1 VAVAVAALAIP
12 VVPVAVVV
20 AALALALAVAEQR
33 NERLTAM
40 APIRLVRHAPGA
52 PGLRWL
58 GLGPYLRPSRGL
70 LQLQRLFDRHA
81 FWARG
86 RSLGMLRRLL
96 AGSPVVVS
104 LWQGRRLVGFG
115 RASSDGVCRAALWD
129 VVVAG
134 DLQGR
139 GLGRQV
145 VEALL
150 HAPQLR
156 RVERTYLM
164 TTNSAGF
171 YEQLGFRRV
180 EQQLLLV
187 KGAPTGTIAAAAPG
201 LQRSSPGTE
210 GGLPKGPL
218 DGA

>member
-1 VAVAVAALAIP
+1 
-12 VVPVAVVV
+12 
-20 AALALALAVAEQR
+20 
-33 NERLTAM
+33 M

-58 GLGPYLRPSRGL
+58 GLGPGLRPSRGL
-70 LQLQRLFDRHA
+70 LKLQRLFDRHA
-81 FWARG
+81 FWARD
-86 RSLGMLRRLL
+86 RSVAMLRRLL

-104 LWQGRRLVGFG
+104 LWQGKRLVGFG
-115 RASSDGVCRAALWD
+115 RASSDGVCRAVLWD

-150 HAPQLR
+150 SAPQLR
-156 RVERTYLM
+156 QVERIYLM

-171 YEQLGFRRV
+171 YEQLGFRRAQR
-180 EQQLLLV
+180 QQLLV
-187 KGAPTGTIAAAAPG
+187 KEPGEQGGPPRGSATVATAGSAASPARAA
-201 LQRSSPGTE
+201 
-210 GGLPKGPL
+210 GGLPNSPP